1 MNTPKTEMRLDT
13 RGYDQYNA
21 YFDIC
26 REVISERIATI
37 VKGKDFNSAE
47 CLSICFN
54 ATEQFH

>member
-1 MNTPKTEMRLDT
+1 MRLDT